1 MNCHKDIYVSH
12 IKTAHYL
19 TSGVANAQSIK
30 GSFEADKN
38 SFVYNKFMKV
48 VMEKKHGNFFQLAYA
63 GNEEY
68 QSEPFDIVIGS
79 ARKGQT
85 YLYWRG
91 DKLFQLPVSYYST
104 LNSWCNSPGFSTAF
118 NLF

>member
-1 MNCHKDIYVSH
+1 LCLSFNFPIKNNLGVEPDTGYAGSKTCMNCHKDIYVSH

-85 YLYWRG
+85 YLY
-91 DKLFQLPVSYYST
+91 
-104 LNSWCNSPGFSTAF
+104 
-118 NLF
+118 